1 MAYDEGLAQRVREI
15 LQEETPQLVEKK
27 MFGGI
32 AFMVQGNVACGL
44 TKDDF
49 MVRVG
54 KENHQEALARPY
66 ARPMDFTGRP
76 MKGWV
81 YVSQEGLESDEALAD
96 WVQRGVTYAL
106 SLPPK

>member
-1 MAYDEGLAQRVREI
+1 MAYDEGLAQRVRQQ
-15 LQEETPQLVEKK
+15 LRDAGDVEEKQ

-32 AFMVQGNVACGL
+32 AFMLQGNMACGVI
-44 TKDDF
+44 DDEL

-54 KENHQEALARPY
+54 PEKYEELLAEAGASEF
-66 ARPMDFTGRP
+66 DFTGRP

-81 YVSQEGLESDEALAD
+81 KVSQDVLAD
-96 WVQRGVTYAL
+96 DQVLGTWVERGIATAR

>member
-1 MAYDEGLAQRVREI
+1 MAYDEGLAQRIRE
-15 LQEETPQLVEKK
+15 LLAEQPGLAEKR

-32 AFMVQGNVACGL
+32 AFLVQGNMACGVSGEDL
-44 TKDDF
+44 

-54 KENHQEALARPY
+54 PEQQDEVMARPY
-66 ARPMDFTGRP
+66 VRPFDLTGRP

-81 YVSQEGLESDEALAD
+81 LVAAEGCEDDATLAA
-96 WVQRGVTYAL
+96 WVGRGVEFAL